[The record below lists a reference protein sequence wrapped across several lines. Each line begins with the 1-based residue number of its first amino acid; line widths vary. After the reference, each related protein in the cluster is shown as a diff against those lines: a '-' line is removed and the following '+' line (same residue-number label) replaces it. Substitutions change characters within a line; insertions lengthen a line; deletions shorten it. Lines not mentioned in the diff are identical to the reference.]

1 MKYNDLEACIR
12 SPVFTRQELLI
23 HGLRVYDYQ
32 LSLWVKKGY
41 LIRLK
46 NGVYAFARDADQL
59 VGEEIAYLL
68 YQPSYLSM
76 ESVLFHYGFIPEMVY
91 AHTSVTAKT
100 NRVFDN
106 DFGRFIYRHIKK
118 ELFWGYRAV
127 SSKSGLYLMAEP
139 EKAVLDYLYLNLA
152 KIRSQEDFEGLRFN
166 GGQLGSRLKPDRF
179 LRYLA
184 AFDSLKMEKW
194 AMQCLQ

>member
-1 MKYNDLEACIR
+1 M
-12 SPVFTRQELLI
+12 FTRQELLI
-23 HGLRVYDYQ
+23 HGLKVYDYQ

-76 ESVLFHYGFIPEMVY
+76 ESVLSGYGFIPEMVY
-91 AHTSVTAKT
+91 AQTSVTSKI

-118 ELFWGYRAV
+118 ELFWGYRTV
-127 SSKSGLYLMAEP
+127 SAKSGQYLMAEP
-139 EKAVLDYLYLNLA
+139 EKAVLDYLYLNLS
-152 KIRSQEDFEGLRFN
+152 KIRSQKDFEGIRFN
-166 GGQLGSRLKPDRF
+166 GGQLRSRLEPEKF

-184 AFDSLKMEKW
+184 AFDVARLEKW
-194 AMQCLQ
+194 ATQCLQ